1 MAEDDTAYAR
11 TLDLLAQAERAMGLF
26 GPGDTL
32 AARRAARA
40 AGLRVKDDPW
50 RMLAAS
56 LHFDRWND
64 PEWWMKVRDY
74 NPHVAARMDLV
85 EGIRAFWRG
94 DHLDALILVER
105 AYPAFSPYG
114 DHARAV
120 ACAQYAEAA
129 AAELGEDEMAMWWVF
144 ELSDRASRIANTW
157 SGLWGL
163 AHARTV
169 GRMYEGG
176 ACAALA
182 SDFDG
187 ALAGLEGTA
196 PPIELAVLRLVGEL
210 TVADGEAFGHH
221 EEMAGCVATVLSVLE
236 RRRFA
241 VTAHGPLAAP
251 AVGWLPLERR
261 LRSTTTGVSPAP
273 GGTSSVPVA
282 IIEATTAWLRS
293 WASRDATTAPPPEC
307 LEWIDEGA
315 VWGVAASLGDP
326 VTHRFY
332 DPMPL
337 EDYLDGAGEA
347 LASWR
352 AATSQSAGVT
362 EVPVGVFAA
371 AVAVART
378 EDPFDGEVLCHE

>member
-1 MAEDDTAYAR
+1 
-11 TLDLLAQAERAMGLF
+11 MGMF
-26 GPGDTL
+26 GPADTL
-32 AARRAARA
+32 AARRVARA
-40 AGLRVKDDPW
+40 AGLRVTENPW
-50 RMLAAS
+50 GEPAAL
-56 LHFDRWND
+56 LHLDRRND
-64 PEWWMKVRDY
+64 PEWWTKVRDY

-94 DHLDALILVER
+94 EHLDALILVER

-129 AAELGEDEMAMWWVF
+129 ADQLGEDEMAMWWVF
-144 ELSDRASRIANTW
+144 KLSDRASRIANTW

-196 PPIELAVLRLVGEL
+196 SPIELAVLRLVGEL

-221 EEMAGCVATVLSVLE
+221 EEMVGCVGSVLSALE

-241 VTAHGPLAAP
+241 VTADGPLAAP

-261 LRSTTTGVSPAP
+261 LRRTGRGAP
-273 GGTSSVPVA
+273 GGVCDTSSAAVDIVA
-282 IIEATTAWLRS
+282 ATAVWLRW
-293 WASRDATTAPPPEC
+293 WAGRAATTAPPPEC

-315 VWGVAASLGDP
+315 VWGVAVSPGDP
-326 VTHRFY
+326 VTSRFY

-352 AATSQSAGVT
+352 AATSQGAGVT
-362 EVPVGVFAA
+362 EVPVDVLAA

-378 EDPFDGEVLCHE
+378 EGSFDAEVLFHE